1 MLQLLCRAAADS
13 LRTEAMPAGRVWLVL
28 RPCEELLDPV
38 GAGEKRM
45 VELSSNFSMPP
56 TRCHAWHG
64 SNCNLMR
71 E

>member
-1 MLQLLCRAAADS
+1 
-13 LRTEAMPAGRVWLVL
+13 MPARRVWLVL
-28 RPCEELLDPV
+28 RPCKELLDPV

-45 VELSSNFSMPP
+45 VVQNRELSRNFSMPP